1 MARLGNRVGCEVD
14 RMVMLDNIF
23 EKESSME
30 AIEEH
35 NFVLTAVYRVVAH
48 NLVDEELW
56 VEFLAR
62 LE

>member
-1 MARLGNRVGCEVD
+1 
-14 RMVMLDNIF
+14 MVKLDNIF
-23 EKESSME
+23 EKESLKE

-35 NFVLTAVYRVVAH
+35 NLVLTAVYRVVAH
-48 NLVDEELW
+48 NLVDVELW

>member
-1 MARLGNRVGCEVD
+1 
-14 RMVMLDNIF
+14 MVMLDNIF